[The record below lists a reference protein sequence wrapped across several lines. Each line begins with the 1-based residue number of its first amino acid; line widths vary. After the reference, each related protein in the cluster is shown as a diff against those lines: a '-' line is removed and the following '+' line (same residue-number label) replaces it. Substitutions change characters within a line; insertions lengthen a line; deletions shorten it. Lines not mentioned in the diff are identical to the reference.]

1 MDLPWE
7 TWSAEMVVQMEGER
21 FLHAMD
27 EAIDN
32 LEGVNY
38 EERSFTFKKEE
49 TNQVIKVYFEI
60 LHYREEGYGTILVY
74 CDITKEYEVDQMKS
88 EFVSTVSHELRTP
101 LASVLGFT

>member
-7 TWSAEMVVQMEGER
+7 TWSAENAVQMEGER

-38 EERSFTFKKEE
+38 EGRSFTFKKEE
-49 TNQVIKVYFEI
+49 TNQVIKVYFETLYYLEKDMAQFWYI
-60 LHYREEGYGTILVY
+60 VISQ
-74 CDITKEYEVDQMKS
+74 KNMKWIK
-88 EFVSTVSHELRTP
+88 
-101 LASVLGFT
+101 